1 MARFENKSYVVT
13 GGASLIGLAIAK
25 TIITDGGRVVLSD
38 LKEEGRAEAEAVL
51 GDKGVYLAGDVRE
64 DTYLDQLIDTAVSRH
79 GGLDGLANAAAS
91 FEDRT
96 LEASREEWL
105 RSLDINLASAAILTQ
120 KAVPHMKKRG
130 GGAIVYVGSISAY
143 RAQPGRMVYPVTKAA
158 VVMLAKNAALLLA
171 PDNIR
176 VNTVSPGWTWSRN
189 IDKRYGGRERADSLA
204 AEFQAL
210 GRLAEPE
217 EIASAVAYLLSPEA
231 SFITGTDL
239 AVDGGYNAM
248 GPEAL
253 GQPMQKVPA
262 L

>member
-1 MARFENKSYVVT
+1 MPRFENKNFIVT
-13 GGASLIGLAIAK
+13 GGASLIGLAIARA
-25 TIITDGGRVVLSD
+25 IIADGGRVILSD
-38 LKEEGRAEAEAVL
+38 LKEEARAEAEDAL
-51 GDKGVYLAGDVRE
+51 GDKGTYLAGDVRE
-64 DTYLDQLIDTAVSRH
+64 DSYLDALIDAAISRFR
-79 GGLDGLANAAAS
+79 GLDGFVNAAAS

-120 KAVPHMKKRG
+120 KAVPHIKQRG

-158 VVMLAKNAALLLA
+158 VVMLAKNASLLLA

-189 IDKRYGGRERADSLA
+189 IDIRYGGRERADSLA

-210 GRLAEPE
+210 GRLADPE

-253 GQPMQKVPA
+253 GQPMQKVPV